1 MILILNCIYIL
12 NILCNAFPRPN
23 HLYCVYIGYKK
34 PCDGDSVGVSC
45 FHSHVLM
52 SFSHHM
58 MSTKHGHKLKCNHSN
73 VSRHKHSLQLQRW
86 LFFSL
91 LEGYF
96 RSRQEP
102 VSHSTPYPLNIL
114 TSSLSVV
121 NADMLH
127 LEALPYMWCIDISL
141 LTFPVPGGL
150 IVKLL

>member
-1 MILILNCIYIL
+1 MILILKCIYIL
-12 NILCNAFPRPN
+12 TILCNGFPQPN

-45 FHSHVLM
+45 FHSHVRM
-52 SFSHHM
+52 SSSHHM
-58 MSTKHGHKLKCNHSN
+58 MCQHKLKCNHSN
-73 VSRHKHSLQLQRW
+73 VSRYKHSLLSKRW

-102 VSHSTPYPLNIL
+102 VSHSTPCPLNIL

-121 NADMLH
+121 NVDMLH

-141 LTFPVPGGL
+141 LTFPFPGGL